1 MVRSKGNHKIYMK
14 GDLLVDT
21 KEMVLEKAK
30 QAKKAARALALV
42 TSDIKNKALIA
53 MSDGLMNAK
62 EELKEENEKDLKYAR
77 EKGLSSALIDRLTLN
92 DKRIEGMASG
102 LREIAALPDPVGEV
116 TRMWQRP
123 SGLQIGKIRTP
134 IGVIG
139 IIYESRPNVTAD
151 AVGLCLKSG
160 NAIILRG
167 GSEAINSNNAIAK
180 ILMQAAIAAGLPEG
194 CIQQIEITDRQAIM
208 EMIKLDEYID
218 LIVARGGHDLIR
230 AVTENSTIP
239 IAKHAAGVCHTYVDV
254 EADLKM
260 AEEICFNAKV
270 QRPGV
275 CNAMETLLVHRDVA
289 KEFLPGMIR
298 RYQEAG
304 VEIRGC
310 PEVRKIVP
318 GINEATEE
326 DWYTEY
332 LDLILSIRV
341 VKDIDEAIDHIMT
354 YGSHHSDAIVTSN
367 YGRSMKFLKE
377 VDSAAVYVNASTRF
391 TDGNEF
397 GLGAELG
404 ISTQKIH
411 SRGPMG
417 LEDLTIQKYI
427 IFGNGQ
433 IRQ

>member
-1 MVRSKGNHKIYMK
+1 MDI
-14 GDLLVDT
+14 

-30 QAKKAARALALV
+30 NAKKASRILAGISTNV
-42 TSDIKNKALIA
+42 KNKALTA
-53 MSDGLMNAK
+53 MADGLVGAK
-62 EELKEENEKDLKYAR
+62 DELKNENEKDIAYAKD
-77 EKGLSSALIDRLTLN
+77 KGLSSALIDRLMLN

-102 LREIAALPDPVGEV
+102 LREIAVLSDPVGEV
-116 TRMWQRP
+116 TRMLQRP
-123 SGLQIGKIRTP
+123 SGLKIGKVRVP
-134 IGVIG
+134 LGVIG

-151 AVGLCLKSG
+151 AVGLCIKSG

-167 GSEAINSNNAIAK
+167 GSEAINSNIAISN
-180 ILMQAAIAAGLPEG
+180 ILIKSAMEAGLPEG
-194 CIQQIEITDRQAIM
+194 CIQLIEITDRQAIM
-208 EMIKLDEYID
+208 DMIKLDQYID
-218 LIVARGGHDLIR
+218 LIVARGGFELIKVV
-230 AVTENSTIP
+230 AENSTVP
-239 IAKHAAGVCHTYVDV
+239 VAKHSAGVCHTYVDV
-254 EADLKM
+254 ESDLKM
-260 AEEICFNAKV
+260 AEDICFNAKV

-275 CNAMETLLVHRDVA
+275 CNAMETMLVHKDVA
-289 KEFLPGMIR
+289 QEFLPSIIKR
-298 RYQEAG
+298 LKEAG

-310 PEVRKIVP
+310 AYTKRIVP
-318 GINEATEE
+318 DIIEATEE

-332 LDLILSIRV
+332 LDLILSVRV

-354 YGSHHSDAIVTSN
+354 YGSHHSDAIVTKD
-367 YGRSMKFLKE
+367 YERSMRFLNE

-404 ISTQKIH
+404 ISTQKLH

-417 LEDLTIQKYI
+417 LEDLTSQKYI